1 MRQSLT
7 LVLALVVACFVPLSG
22 RSALDLSPANGLP
35 DVWEYVFGANGLS
48 AGADDD
54 GDGQTNGA
62 EAIAGTDPKS
72 SGDFIK
78 LKSFSRSGLNVT
90 VGFPAR
96 AGKRYEVQGAASL
109 AVPFVTIPS
118 TVPNPTIFNPNADG
132 DLPSTFAAGTAK
144 FFRVLV
150 TDRDSDGDGLTD
162 YEELKLGLN
171 PGVADSDSDGVTD
184 LAYVTAQLNLPDTV
198 SIRAVESF
206 ASEDGLTPGVF
217 EITRSRTLFS
227 ITVPYG
233 VTGTATS
240 GVDYVALPGTSVT
253 LAQGVSSATLSVN
266 PIANAALEGSESVV
280 MTLTPPPPDLANA
293 YTVANGTAVVI
304 IEDSTV
310 PAGTGLTARYYDHA
324 NTIYAH
330 AANFGDAASYA
341 YTRSGTTPN
350 FTGLVVVTPTGLTAD
365 RLTTVLAAV
374 TVTGQVKLSFNG
386 GNLNTAVYNHQNYA
400 VTAKNAT
407 SFTCS
412 LPPGASLPGSSSS
425 TGNFSIQPLHP
436 AVIDRIDAVVN
447 NDWAYGTPNGVTLAT
462 HGAPRLANFPDDYS
476 ASFETY
482 LAPATTGSY
491 RFQLDADDK
500 ARVLLDTGSGLV
512 EILEHGWDGATTP
525 ETIGTFKVSA
535 ASYTLTAG
543 QRYKM
548 RVEHVETTG
557 DARCRLQWSR
567 ALGGFANIPQAEQI
581 TQTQAA
587 TYAFN
592 KLTTTTGTAIITLA
606 AHGLNNGD
614 TVTLVFSG
622 SNLFTPVSFSGNYA
636 VANATTNTFEVAI
649 TDPVAVPN
657 TVAAAQG
664 CFLENRPSST
674 TTGLFN
680 KTYAGTAFAGSPLRV
695 GVDAAVTTGN
705 NGIWGAGTPD
715 VGLVSPSTYINP
727 DTFSIRWTGQVQ
739 PQFTEEYTFVVHADE
754 GSTLKIN
761 GQTQE
766 MQAAPSSIVGGSTY
780 LYDNASGNTVVNHTG
795 NAAKPGSFIVGET
808 IRLDPSTGNLT
819 HPNGS
824 TYTYDSVT
832 GLAVIDITN
841 LTTVLPNGFGV
852 GQIVELDPTG
862 GTATTLA
869 NARYPITAAT
879 SNTFTV
885 SFGSGAFATQAVS
898 PTATINV
905 TDNRNA
911 VITAVHATGTG
922 TYSYNSATGD
932 AVVDYTSLG
941 IPANAI
947 VLGQSVALDPTSGNL
962 STLPNAFATVTAA
975 AATTFTVSYG
985 TSFTTGNGNVVIIA
999 PSSGSVDPAI
1009 ATAFTVNFE
1018 PAKYASASIG
1028 NMNVDVINK
1037 PLKEWSSM
1045 GNERYVRV
1053 PVVGGTRYDIQLDM
1067 YENTSYA
1074 RAILYWYSPSQAKQ
1088 LIPTDRLYPTSV
1100 PQAPAA
1106 HAGATEAAAVVGSA
1120 FKYLVGGTNG
1130 SSVTVS
1136 GLPGGLTYNAGV
1148 ISGTATA
1155 AGDHQILLTITNG
1168 AGTSTSV
1175 LNLHVEAAVGSIVR
1189 ELWTP
1194 VTGSTV
1200 SLIPTSTTAT
1210 GTSSLSSLE
1219 APSGVG
1225 PNYGARISGY
1235 ITAPTAGNYYFWISA
1250 SNAAEL
1256 WISNDDEPVNALKRA
1271 SVATGNIGP
1280 RTWSGDT
1287 KQKSPWLALEAG
1299 QRYYIEILHKAGTGT
1314 GDNLAVGWL
1323 KPGETGSAPS
1333 EVVPGNVL
1341 SPYVAPAPGSTPG
1354 TLYVATML
1362 AQNGAV
1368 TKGVGVATFR
1378 LSDDG
1383 NVAYIKF
1390 DRQGFLTSPYNGL
1403 TGAMTDWHV
1412 HNDPYLTRASSIMFD
1427 PNAPPAD
1434 SGLQADGSFKW
1445 TIPNLIGTIP
1455 KAEVVELIKQGKAY
1469 INIHTAAYLNGE
1481 IRGNFTLAS
1490 GTRTFTPPPLP
1501 PPWTDDS
1508 NTDNN
1513 APSRFLAQASF
1524 GANIAEITALRALA
1538 ATGAVPASGIPA
1550 SRYNTWIDNQ
1560 FLVGAT
1566 QHLPEV
1572 LAREYGNV
1580 FGPFDVSLSFNAWWR
1595 ASMTAPDQLRQRVA
1609 FALSEI
1615 HVVSGQGPLED
1626 NARAISDFYDTLA
1639 TNAFGNFRDI
1649 LVGTTLTPGMGRY
1662 LDMLRNDKPDISVGR
1677 SPNENYAREIKQ
1689 LFSIGLYEMWPDGT
1703 LKLTSKDAPIDT
1715 YTQREIVGLAH
1726 VFTGWDYFY
1735 TGDFRTGFGA
1745 VADWTRPMREIPARH
1760 FTGQKRVLNN
1770 EVMPGLSTVGGQ
1782 PLDPNATHIT
1792 THFND
1797 PAYQALP
1804 AQELATVHDQLFN
1817 HPNTGPFICRQ
1828 LIQRLVTANPSR
1840 DYLYRVV
1847 QKFNDNGSGV
1857 RGDMKAVIKAILL
1870 DYEARSTGQFAIPAY
1885 GKQREPIMRVAQAA
1899 RALRPNNVTG
1909 TYIQSGSNLITI
1921 TTSTPHLLSDG
1932 ESVFLEFTD
1941 TTVVG
1946 AQPAPTTGSYVVNV
1960 NNSTQYTIEAPGWMT
1975 GTYSQS
1981 AGSSVMTITMAG
1993 HYLPGNNANV
2003 IPAAQVLPA
2012 GNKGQAYF
2020 DFTSGTAAGL
2030 AGFDQTIQT
2039 VNTSTSYDIPSAVGN
2054 SASAPS
2060 INGNASG
2067 TTFTITAPVSVS
2079 ARSGGL
2085 RISRFPSSYQS
2096 TGRAGVITID
2106 TSYGGSG
2113 AFGQQADHGLSVGDT
2128 VFLNF
2133 YGSRDTTSFNETS
2146 TENDLVYTV
2155 ASVPDPNTFTVAARD
2170 VANAAMNSGN
2180 EVIAFPLKAQPL
2192 VRNGTIS
2199 TRPSTFAMNNTDGD
2213 LQQTPLNSTTVFNF
2227 FLPDYKYAG
2236 TLASQGITTPEFQIT
2251 SETTSMRQANFLYAG
2266 VFNPSG
2272 STTGI
2277 SSFRTGSHALVMDLS
2292 RWMNGNAANLGLG
2305 APTTTTVPWTQ
2316 NQNLSVLI
2324 DQLNTLLM
2332 AGRLPGPAKDIIKN
2346 FIATPIAS
2354 IGTSPT
2360 ACLVTTAVPHGL
2372 KSGDAVL
2379 VSGVTTGTYGSSLNS
2394 TTTMR
2399 VATVT
2404 GATDG
2409 SSTTFTIPVSCT
2421 LSPTAAGLTNAHV
2434 SVIPYDQ
2441 GDTTPNV
2448 TDKLGR
2454 LRSIIHL
2461 ILTSPD
2467 YTIQR

>member
-1 MRQSLT
+1 MSRFTRFLAALAASFALIPT
-7 LVLALVVACFVPLSG
+7 GRAALDVSPADGIPDIWALVQGVSVLT
-22 RSALDLSPANGLP
+22 PAG
-35 DVWEYVFGANGLS
+35 
-48 AGADDD
+48 DDD
-54 GDGQTNGA
+54 GDGQTNVA
-62 EAIAGTDPKS
+62 EAAAGTNPKNATEVLKIKS
-72 SGDFIK
+72 ITKSG
-78 LKSFSRSGLNVT
+78 SNVT
-90 VGFPAR
+90 LIFPAILS
-96 AGKRYEVQGAASL
+96 KKYEVQGATTL
-109 AVPFVTIPS
+109 TTTPPTNFVTIGSPF
-118 TVPNPTIFNPNADG
+118 VPGADG
-132 DLPSTFAAGTAK
+132 DYTAVVAAGSAK

-150 TDRDSDGDGLTD
+150 SDLDTDNDGLSNYEERMIGLNPLLADSDGDTVSD
-162 YEELKLGLN
+162 LN
-171 PGVADSDSDGVTD
+171 
-184 LAYVTAQLNLPDTV
+184 YVTAQLALADTL
-198 SIRAVESF
+198 SIRALESI
-206 ASEDGLTPGVF
+206 ASEDGPTSGEF
-217 EITRSRTLFS
+217 EVYRSRSLFT
-227 ITVPYG
+227 INVPYDVG
-233 VTGTATS
+233 GTATVS
-240 GVDYVALPGTSVT
+240 TDYAALAGSVT
-253 LAQGVSSATLSVN
+253 LARTFTSAKFNVN
-266 PIANAALEGSESVV
+266 PNPDSIVEGSESVQV
-280 MTLTPPPPDLANA
+280 TLTPPPGGLSSQYLLGSPS
-293 YTVANGTAVVI
+293 VATVI
-304 IEDSTV
+304 ITDKTTPV
-310 PAGTGLTARYYDHA
+310 GTGLTARYYDHA

-350 FTGLVVVTPTGLTAD
+350 FTGSVVITPTGLTPD

-374 TVTGQVKLSFNG
+374 TVNGQVKLSFNG
-386 GNLNTAVYNHQNYA
+386 GNLNTAVYNHQNYT

-407 SFTCS
+407 SFTCTV
-412 LPPGASLPGSSSS
+412 PPGASLPGSSSS
-425 TGNFSIQPLHP
+425 TCNFSIQPLHP
-436 AVIDRIDAVVN
+436 AVIDRIDTVVN

-482 LAPATTGSY
+482 LVPTTTGSY
-491 RFQLDADDK
+491 RFQFDADDK

-525 ETIGTFKVSA
+525 ETIGVFKVSA

-567 ALGGFANIPQAEQI
+567 DLGGFVNIPQAEQI

-587 TYAFN
+587 TYVFN
-592 KLTTTTGTAIITLA
+592 KLTTTTGTAVITLTS
-606 AHGLNNGD
+606 HGLNNGD
-614 TVTLVFSG
+614 PVTLAFST
-622 SNLFTPVSFSGNYA
+622 SNLFTPASYSGNYT

-649 TDPVAVPN
+649 ADPVAVPN
-657 TVAAAQG
+657 TVAAGQG
-664 CFLENRPSST
+664 CFLENRPLST
-674 TTGLFN
+674 TTGVFN
-680 KTYAGTAFAGSPLRV
+680 RTYAGTAFAGFPLRV
-695 GVDAAVTTGN
+695 GVDGAVTTGN
-705 NGIWGAGTPD
+705 NGIWGSGTPD

-780 LYDNASGNTVVNHTG
+780 LYDNATGNTVINYSG
-795 NAAKPGSFIVGET
+795 NAVKPGGFIVGET

-824 TYTYDSVT
+824 TYSYDSVT
-832 GLAVIDITN
+832 GLAVIDFSN
-841 LTTVLPNGFGV
+841 LTSVLPNGFGV
-852 GQIVELDPTG
+852 GRIVEIDPTG
-862 GTATTLA
+862 GTASALA
-869 NARYPITAAT
+869 NARYTITAAT
-879 SNTFTV
+879 ATTFTV
-885 SFGSGAFATQAVS
+885 SFGVGAFAPQAVA

-922 TYSYNSATGD
+922 TYAYSSTTGD
-932 AVVDYTSLG
+932 AVIDYTGLG
-941 IPANAI
+941 IPNNT
-947 VLGQSVALDPTSGNL
+947 VTVGQSVALDPSSGNL

-975 AATTFTVSYG
+975 TATTFTVNYG

-999 PSSGSVDPAI
+999 PSNGLVDPAVT
-1009 ATAFTVNFE
+1009 TAFTVNFE
-1018 PAKYASASIG
+1018 PAKYANASIG
-1028 NMNVDVINK
+1028 TMNVEVINK

-1045 GNERYVRV
+1045 GNERYVRI
-1053 PVVGGTRYDIQLDM
+1053 PVVGGTRYDIQLDT

-1074 RAILYWYSPSQAKQ
+1074 RAILYWYSPSQTKQ
-1088 LIPTDRLYPTSV
+1088 VIPTERLYPTSV
-1100 PQAPAA
+1100 PQAPVA

-1120 FKYLVGGTNG
+1120 FNYLVGGTNG

-1136 GLPGGLTYNAGV
+1136 GLPAGLTYNAGV
-1148 ISGTATA
+1148 ISGTATT
-1155 AGDHQILLTITNG
+1155 AGDYQVLLTITNG
-1168 AGTSTSV
+1168 VGTSTSV
-1175 LNLHVEAAVGSIVR
+1175 LNLHVEAPAGSIVR
-1189 ELWTP
+1189 EHWNGVAGTAVANLSTEIAAGTP
-1194 VTGSTV
+1194 
-1200 SLIPTSTTAT
+1200 PT
-1210 GTSSLSSLE
+1210 GTTNLSSLE
-1219 APSGVG
+1219 G
-1225 PNYGARISGY
+1225 PTDFGDNYGARIRGY
-1235 ITAPTAGNYYFWISA
+1235 ITAPVTGNYYFWIAA

-1256 WISNDDEPVNALKRA
+1256 WISNDDEPVSALKRA
-1271 SVATGNIGP
+1271 SVATGNTTP
-1280 RTWSGDT
+1280 RTWSGEV

-1299 QRYYIEILHKAGTGT
+1299 QRYYVEILHKAGTGA
-1314 GDNLAVGWL
+1314 GDNLAVGWR
-1323 KPGETGSAPS
+1323 KPGETGTAPS

-1378 LSDDG
+1378 LSDDD

-1390 DRQGFLTSPYNGL
+1390 DRQGFLNPPYNGL
-1403 TGAMTDWHV
+1403 TGIMTDWHV
-1412 HNDPYLTRASSIMFD
+1412 HNDPYLTRPSSIMFD
-1427 PNAPPAD
+1427 PNAPPAN
-1434 SGLQADGSFKW
+1434 SGLQPDGSFKW
-1445 TIPNLIGTIP
+1445 TIPNLVGTIP

-1469 INIHTAAYLNGE
+1469 INIHTTAYLNGE

-1490 GTRTFTPPPLP
+1490 GTRTFTPPPAP
-1501 PPWTDDS
+1501 PAWTDDS
-1508 NTDNN
+1508 STNDG
-1513 APSRFLAQASF
+1513 ASRFLAQASF
-1524 GANIAEITALRALA
+1524 GANIADITALKALA
-1538 ATGAVPASGIPA
+1538 ATGAVPTAGIPA
-1550 SRYNTWIDNQ
+1550 SRYDKWIDNQ

-1580 FGPFDVSLSFNAWWR
+1580 FGPFDVSLSFNAWWK

-1649 LVGTTLTPGMGRY
+1649 VVGTTLTPGMGRY

-1689 LFSIGLYEMWPDGT
+1689 LFTIGLYEMWPDGS

-1715 YTQREIVGLAH
+1715 YTQREIVGLSH
-1726 VFTGWDYFY
+1726 VFTGWDYAY
-1735 TGDFRTGFGA
+1735 DGAYRTAFGA
-1745 VADWTRPMREIPARH
+1745 TADWTRPMREIPARH

-1770 EVMPGLSTVGGQ
+1770 EVLPGLSTVGGQ

-1797 PAYQALP
+1797 PAYQALA
-1804 AQELATVHDQLFN
+1804 AQELTAAHDMLFN
-1817 HPNTGPFICRQ
+1817 HPNVGPFICRQ

-1909 TYIQSGSNLITI
+1909 TYTQNNSNLITI
-1921 TTSTPHLLSDG
+1921 ATSTSHLLTDG
-1932 ESVFLEFTD
+1932 ESVFLEFADATAA
-1941 TTVVG
+1941 G
-1946 AQPAPTTGSYVVNV
+1946 AQPAPTTGSYIVNV
-1960 NNSTQYTIEAPGWMT
+1960 INATSYTIDAPGWMV
-1975 GTYSQS
+1975 GSYNQS
-1981 AGSSVMTITMAG
+1981 AGSNVMTITMSG

-2003 IPAAQVLPA
+2003 IPSVQVLPTA
-2012 GNKGQAYF
+2012 NKGQAYF
-2020 DFTSGTAAGL
+2020 DFTSGTANGL
-2030 AGFDQTIQT
+2030 AGFDQT
-2039 VNTSTSYDIPSAVGN
+2039 VRSVATSTSYDIPSAVGN
-2054 SASAPS
+2054 TATAPN

-2067 TTFTITAPVSVS
+2067 TTFTITAPDTT
-2079 ARSGGL
+2079 ARSGNL
-2085 RISRFPSSYQS
+2085 RVSRFPSSYQS

-2113 AFGQQADHGLSVGDT
+2113 TFGQQADHGLSVGDAM
-2128 VFLNF
+2128 FLNF

-2155 ASVPDPNTFTVAARD
+2155 ASVPDANTFTVAARD
-2170 VANAAMNSGN
+2170 AANAAMNSGN
-2180 EVIAFPLKAQPL
+2180 EVIVFPLEAQPL

-2199 TRPSTFAMNNTDGD
+2199 ARPSTFAMSNTDGD

-2251 SETTSMRQANFLYAG
+2251 SETTAMRQANFLFNG

-2272 STTGI
+2272 STTGV
-2277 SSFRTGSHALVMDLS
+2277 SSFKSGTHALVMDLS

-2305 APTTTTVPWTQ
+2305 VPTSTLVPWTQ
-2316 NQNLSVLI
+2316 NQNLAELI
-2324 DQLNTLLM
+2324 NQLSTLLM
-2332 AGRLPGPAKDIIKN
+2332 AGRLPQPAKDIIKN
-2346 FIATPIAS
+2346 FIATPITS
-2354 IGTSPT
+2354 IGTGNP
-2360 ACLVTTAVPHGL
+2360 CLVTTTVAHGL
-2372 KSGDAVL
+2372 KTGDVVL
-2379 VSGVTTGTYGSSLNS
+2379 VSGVADGTFGGVANSLNNTN
-2394 TTTMR
+2394 TTR
-2399 VATVT
+2399 AVTVT
-2404 GATDG
+2404 GPTDG
-2409 SSTTFTIPVSCT
+2409 TSTTFTIPLSCT
-2421 LSPTAAGLTNAHV
+2421 IAPTGLTNAHV
-2434 SVIPYDQ
+2434 SVIPYNQ

-2454 LRSIIHL
+2454 LRTIIHL